1 MKKYIL
7 LFLLL
12 TSGVISAQSN
22 VNDYQYVIVPTKFDF
37 LSGENTYR
45 LNTITKFHLTK
56 MGFKVFYSNEQLPRE
71 IINDRCDKL
80 YADLEKRPSL
90 LQTKLILVLKDCQNN
105 VVYQSEEGKSRA
117 KNLSIAF
124 PEALDKAFLSFS
136 QLGYAYNGKVLKS
149 NVTRVAPNE
158 PIVREAIP
166 EAPVSSVKID
176 ENAAYLFAQ
185 PIANGY
191 QLVDKTPKIVLKI
204 YKTSQP
210 DYFTAQGDG
219 INGALLKKNGEWI
232 LEYYKNDQPV
242 SEKLLIKF

>member
-1 MKKYIL
+1 MKKIIA

-12 TSGVISAQSN
+12 SSGLVSAQQSL
-22 VNDYQYVIVPTKFDF
+22 NDFEYVIVPVKYDF
-37 LSGENTYR
+37 LSQDNMYR
-45 LNTITKFHLTK
+45 LNTITKFNLSK
-56 MGFKVFYSNEQLPRE
+56 MGFKVFYSNEKLSKEQA
-71 IINDRCDKL
+71 NDRCNKL
-80 YADLEKRPSL
+80 YADVEKEKSL
-90 LQTKLILVLKDCQNN
+90 LNTKLVIVLKDCQNN
-105 VVYQSEEGKSRA
+105 VVYRSGEGKSREKEYKVA
-117 KNLSIAF
+117 Y
-124 PEALDKAFLSFS
+124 PEALENAFQTMAGVTYS
-136 QLGYAYNGKVLKS
+136 YNGKNGNSETVKAVVEEKQIARTE
-149 NVTRVAPNE
+149 NVVPT
-158 PIVREAIP
+158 
-166 EAPVSSVKID
+166 SSKIEESAD
-176 ENAAYLFAQ
+176 YLFAQ